1 MNVNSQISRLEFSG
15 FFKFVNSAKFVFAF
29 LQLRWLRFNEK
40 SDFWWMNLYQL
51 IIAYDKKWNRT
62 KLKLQTD
69 SLSLEFFSHNLHQCN
84 CSNIY
89 LHQSNFFPANFSDDV
104 VSGLPS
110 EVTTGIYYGWA
121 KLENETEIRKAVVS
135 IGWNPYYHNV
145 KKSVVSSAF
154 VETL

>member
-1 MNVNSQISRLEFSG
+1 
-15 FFKFVNSAKFVFAF
+15 
-29 LQLRWLRFNEK
+29 
-40 SDFWWMNLYQL
+40 MNLYQL

-62 KLKLQTD
+62 KPKLQIDLPSPWIFIFIIYTNVTPVT
-69 SLSLEFFSHNLHQCN
+69 LIYANHILFWIHPKLTELFFFS
-84 CSNIY
+84 
-89 LHQSNFFPANFSDDV
+89 ANFSDDV

-110 EVTTGIYYGWA
+110 AVTTGIYYGWA